1 MAHFGDRSLWI
12 NCRIFAIG
20 RSPDNRII
28 GSHKRAGFRRAQR
41 KDVVKELL
49 VVQQV
54 RGKHVAAGFASCD
67 GRDDGEPR
75 VTRGERSTNRRG
87 TNGYSQS
94 VANQGWSAIPTRALK
109 LMKGHSKGKRFREL
123 GKSLPVPEQEA
134 LVRGA
139 LISNI
144 QEGEDKAI
152 QSIKALGEHSG
163 PGNVPAGNTN
173 RHRRTQ
179 PAAIGHRPQ
188 GGDSERARGAMKR
201 EVCVQSDQLH
211 ESTVTGQ
218 AKRQSEEEQEQLLDE
233 LIRRLRLTLASCE
246 SLAAVMRPICQLAH
260 EWACGHQLSG
270 GRRRRTKR
278 MRNNETVVNGQVK
291 LFGRPGGGLTGLVTR
306 GSTRA
311 LSEAFIALPS
321 LCPQ

>member
-1 MAHFGDRSLWI
+1 
-12 NCRIFAIG
+12 
-20 RSPDNRII
+20 
-28 GSHKRAGFRRAQR
+28 
-41 KDVVKELL
+41 
-49 VVQQV
+49 
-54 RGKHVAAGFASCD
+54 
-67 GRDDGEPR
+67 
-75 VTRGERSTNRRG
+75 
-87 TNGYSQS
+87 
-94 VANQGWSAIPTRALK
+94 
-109 LMKGHSKGKRFREL
+109 MKGHSKGKRFREL

-291 LFGRPGGGLTGLVTR
+291 LFGRPGGRTDRPCHARVY
-306 GSTRA
+306 TRA
-311 LSEAFIALPS
+311 IRSFYCSAFVVPTVKGVVLALPFFVFHNAAIYTTFIRS
-321 LCPQ
+321 AVSQSQQRDS